1 MSEKRGN
8 PKIFPRPL
16 HPLCAM
22 QISQDRQG
30 HVGPLPPIY
39 ALLTN
44 FSVLLDA
51 RRVIRGHLSLAL
63 TLAT

>member
-1 MSEKRGN
+1 
-8 PKIFPRPL
+8 
-16 HPLCAM
+16 M